1 MCGGGAVSD
10 EFQTERKRRKIEVKV
25 GSGTLIVE
33 ESELDNLIDALS
45 DMRKTATDG
54 NALMHLG
61 SS

>member
-1 MCGGGAVSD
+1 MRGGGAVTD
-10 EFQTERKRRKIEVKV
+10 EFQTEHKRRKVEVKLE
-25 GSGTLIVE
+25 SGTLIVE

-54 NALMHLG
+54 KALMHLG

>member
-1 MCGGGAVSD
+1 VSD